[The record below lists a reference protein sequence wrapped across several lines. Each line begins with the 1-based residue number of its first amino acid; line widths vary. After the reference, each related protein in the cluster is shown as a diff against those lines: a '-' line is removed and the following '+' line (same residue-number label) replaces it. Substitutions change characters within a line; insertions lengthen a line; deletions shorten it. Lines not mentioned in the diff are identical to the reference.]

1 VKNKGYFVMAVI
13 ILSAISCE
21 REAKNVTLPE
31 FGHKLVVT
39 SFISPYDS
47 VSFVTV
53 ESNERLYGDLSNMEP
68 LGDISVNISDGSKR
82 IALEKGDYYFF
93 FRRKYMAVQEGKKYT
108 LEVSAANGLKA
119 DAECTVPLSRDLNIS
134 ADTTRIY
141 STDPDGGKWS
151 ELKIKVY
158 LEDPAGEKNYY
169 RFAAKQMDYNPLY
182 GGYPIIWDLDIE
194 EKLWFSDEGYDGKR
208 IYANSARC
216 PSFSNVSDS
225 VKVVIYILNTNEDY
239 FLYHKS
245 LEEYSGGDGPFSEA
259 SPVFSNINGG
269 IGIFAGYTVDSLVFR
284 LK

>member
-1 VKNKGYFVMAVI
+1 VKNKGYVIMAII
-13 ILSAISCE
+13 ILSVLSCE
-21 REAKNVTLPE
+21 KEAKNVILPE
-31 FGHKLVVT
+31 FIHNLVVT

-53 ESNERLYGDLSNMEP
+53 DSNERLYGDLSNREP
-68 LGDISVNISDGSKR
+68 LGEIKVTISDGSDK
-82 IALEKGDYYFF
+82 ITLEKGDYFFF
-93 FRRKYMAVQEGKKYT
+93 FRRKNMAVQEGKRYT

-134 ADTTRIY
+134 ADTSRIY
-141 STDPDGGKWS
+141 YSDPYGDKRS

-158 LEDPAGEKNYY
+158 LEDPPGEKNYY
-169 RFAAKQMDYNPLY
+169 RFAARQLDYNPSF
-182 GGYPIIWDLDIE
+182 GRYPYIYDLFNE

-208 IYANSARC
+208 IYANSASS
-216 PSFSNVSDS
+216 PSFSEVSDS
-225 VKVVIYILNTNEDY
+225 VKVVIYILNTNKDY
-239 FLYHKS
+239 FIYHKS
-245 LEEYSGGDGPFSEA
+245 LEEYSGGDDPFSEA